1 MTAHMISERSGR
13 PGSPPPP
20 PPKRIRLRRSQSSS
34 ERTCLAGPPGRPRPR
49 RGVSPHGPVPP
60 VSPSGGSPP
69 LPASPPPQGPLL
81 FAKRPRTRLP
91 HPIKMLIAAL
101 YRYAKARK
109 TVASRAGPPMS
120 PAMAHPADPLTG
132 LPHDERIR
140 SRKLAGGVAT
150 IIADA
155 TGLTKAEG
163 DTLEQELR
171 SAALAMPG
179 VEEARIAIT
188 AAQTARTLIA
198 IGSGKGGVGKST
210 VTANLAIALARRGKK
225 VGLIDADVYGPSQPT
240 LLGSHDKPEAD
251 KEKLLPVEAHGI
263 KFLSLGQLV
272 SPGHA
277 LAWRGPMATGALANL
292 VEAEWGDSEL
302 LLVDLPPG
310 TGDVQLSLIQ
320 RSRPAGAVIVST
332 PQDLSLIDA
341 RRAVDLF
348 RKTSVP
354 VLGIIEN
361 MATYECPHCGE
372 ESHPF
377 GSGGA
382 EAAATEMGFPFLGRL
397 PLSVRIREASDAGT
411 PPAASEGPEAEA
423 FVAIARKLLEAL
435 ETPVH

>member
-1 MTAHMISERSGR
+1 
-13 PGSPPPP
+13 
-20 PPKRIRLRRSQSSS
+20 
-34 ERTCLAGPPGRPRPR
+34 
-49 RGVSPHGPVPP
+49 
-60 VSPSGGSPP
+60 
-69 LPASPPPQGPLL
+69 
-81 FAKRPRTRLP
+81 
-91 HPIKMLIAAL
+91 
-101 YRYAKARK
+101 
-109 TVASRAGPPMS
+109 
-120 PAMAHPADPLTG
+120 MAHPVDPLVD
-132 LPHDERIR
+132 LPHDQRIR

-155 TGLTKAEG
+155 TGLSKA
-163 DTLEQELR
+163 DSQALEAELK
-171 SAALAMPG
+171 SAALTIPG
-179 VEEARIAIT
+179 VKEARVAIT
-188 AAQTARTLIA
+188 AAQIHRTLVA

-210 VTANLAIALARRGKK
+210 VTANLAVALARAGKK

-240 LLGSHDKPEAD
+240 LLGKHDKPEGRD
-251 KEKLLPVEAHGI
+251 EKLVPVEAHGI

-292 VEAEWGDSEL
+292 VEADWGDAEL

-348 RKTSVP
+348 NKMSVP

-361 MATYECPHCGE
+361 MATYTCPHCGE
-372 ESHPF
+372 PSHPF
-377 GSGGA
+377 GTGGA
-382 EAAATEMGFPFLGRL
+382 EAAAKEMGVPFLGRL
-397 PLSVRIREASDAGT
+397 PLSLNIREQSDAGV
-411 PPAASEGPEAEA
+411 PPAAGEGAEAEA
-423 FVAIARKLLEAL
+423 FAAIASRLLEAL